1 MDRSALDALASSMVS
16 RGTPEREQALR
27 ELRSRGNS
35 PVETI
40 YVMSRVF
47 GTFLSEAKAA
57 IYESSAWSDQHVGWQ
72 RLHSDLSHNP
82 GNCPFEAV

>member
-47 GTFLSEAKAA
+47 GISLPEAKAA
-57 IYESSAWSDQHVGWQ
+57 LYESSAWSDQHADWQ
-72 RLHSDLSHNP
+72 SLHSELSRDP
-82 GNCPFEAV
+82 GN